1 MTLQWISHLNLAIF
15 LLITSDFCNL
25 WQKCN
30 FFSPQTSKHC
40 LSVNF
45 EDFGFPF
52 VYIQNSVTQR
62 FQMKYCI
69 SVSLFS
75 NFGFFLIFFSLKCP
89 ILITLSVKLRLTELI
104 FENISRQR
112 YTKVAIEQAALH

>member
-62 FQMKYCI
+62 FKMKYCI
-69 SVSLFS
+69 SVSPFS
-75 NFGFFLIFFSLKCP
+75 NFGVFGTFLSHKCP
-89 ILITLSVKLRLTELI
+89 ILITLSVKLRLTEQI
-104 FENISRQR
+104 FENFSRQR
-112 YTKVAIEQAALH
+112 YTKVTFEPAALH